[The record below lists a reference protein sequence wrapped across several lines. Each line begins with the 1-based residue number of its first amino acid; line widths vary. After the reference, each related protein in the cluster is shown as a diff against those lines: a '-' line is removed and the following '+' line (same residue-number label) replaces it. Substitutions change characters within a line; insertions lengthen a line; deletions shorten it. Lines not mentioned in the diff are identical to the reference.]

1 MHRFEEIKC
10 IGRGSYGSAYLV
22 RARARR
28 PDSLHDRFVV
38 KKIPMELL
46 SAKEKD
52 QSFREVELLAKL
64 KHPNVVE
71 YMENFVLDNVL
82 HIVMAYCDGGD
93 LADKIKEQQK
103 VREQIV
109 GPDSDPAADS
119 RGFFPIS
126 QVLDWF
132 VQMAMAIKYL
142 HGQRVLHRD
151 LKTSNVFL
159 TVANVVKLG
168 DFGIAKTLDSTL
180 DQAKTVVGTPYYMSP
195 EVCESKPYSYAS
207 DVWSLGCV
215 LYEMLALRHAF
226 DAPNILT
233 LILKIVQQDFVPVP
247 PHYDKEVSGLL
258 RKLLDKNPERRP
270 SMEDILTMPYI
281 RRHMQGLVAS
291 GGSLKVKVI
300 NPVAR
305 RPQHGSASGAGRRR
319 LHPKNLSARRS
330 SGDKRKLRL
339 SAASQAAPVV
349 PMQWMPI
356 KSFEEE
362 GDDDPDVRHELEL
375 LDASILEESQLSFRL
390 PERSTTP
397 EPLVLA
403 IEEKPHPNALEN
415 LKGLAHTGEVAND
428 ETSGPVSSRPQP
440 RRAPRDKKLLAW
452 GREEPS
458 GRAQPRVKEDDDDDD
473 DSRFHA
479 EAEELMNPNF
489 QSEYSEECIDSLQI
503 YYGSKDAT
511 TKDGSR
517 PSPSIRAVRQPDS
530 SRARGAG
537 RPRTPIN
544 TAASR
549 VSNVTALTAP
559 RIADLQDSGDVLEL
573 STMSLDDAGSEGTGA
588 PSLSESSMMRELELD
603 ADSDDDGAST
613 DTSLSEYEA
622 EENFYSDD
630 SSDFFDRS
638 GARYSDDFEDPD
650 AEVIEYAD
658 DDFASEGE
666 EQENGHQKAAGR
678 EEEEAATDQST
689 PPPFAPSRPA
699 GDDSSRVARVPKL
712 EGPAEVQWVMRNVAQ
727 SLMLTRDDLH
737 PRQAA

>member
-1 MHRFEEIKC
+1 MHRFEELKC
-10 IGRGSYGSAYLV
+10 IGRGSYGSAHLV
-22 RARARR
+22 RERGRLQSR
-28 PDSLHDRFVV
+28 YVV

-71 YMENFVLDNVL
+71 YKENFELDNVL

-93 LADKIKEQQK
+93 LAGKIKEQQK
-103 VREQIV
+103 IREQLV
-109 GPDSDPAADS
+109 GPENDSADP
-119 RGFFPIS
+119 RGYFSIS

-159 TVANVVKLG
+159 TTENVVKLG

-215 LYEMLALRHAF
+215 MYEMLALRHAF

-233 LILKIVQQDFVPVP
+233 LILKIVQQDFAPVP
-247 PHYDKEVSGLL
+247 SHYDKEVSGLL
-258 RKLLDKNPERRP
+258 RMLLDKNPERRP
-270 SMEDILTMPYI
+270 SMEEIFAMPFI
-281 RRHMQGLVAS
+281 RHHMQGLMAS
-291 GGSLKVKVI
+291 GGSLKIKVI

-305 RPQHGSASGAGRRR
+305 RPQHGSASAAGRRR
-319 LHPKNLSARRS
+319 LHPKTVSARRS
-330 SGDKRKLRL
+330 SGEKRKLRL
-339 SAASQAAPVV
+339 STQSQAAPVA

-356 KSFEEE
+356 KAFN
-362 GDDDPDVRHELEL
+362 DDDDDADVRNELEL

-397 EPLVLA
+397 EPLVA
-403 IEEKPHPNALEN
+403 ATEEKAYPPRSDKRERLLRSEEIDEELPN
-415 LKGLAHTGEVAND
+415 TM
-428 ETSGPVSSRPQP
+428 SSPIRPQP
-440 RRAPRDKKLLAW
+440 RFASRDNKPLAW
-452 GREEPS
+452 G
-458 GRAQPRVKEDDDDDD
+458 QNNVKPRTIGDLRTNTKGDDDDDDDD

-503 YYGSKDAT
+503 YYGSKETNDTGNTA
-511 TKDGSR
+511 
-517 PSPSIRAVRQPDS
+517 PNIRAVRQPDNF
-530 SRARGAG
+530 RLRGSG
-537 RPRTPIN
+537 RPRTPLS
-544 TAASR
+544 TPEPRQLSP
-549 VSNVTALTAP
+549 TALTAP
-559 RIADLQDSGDVLEL
+559 RIADLQDRGDALEL
-573 STMSLDDAGSEGTGA
+573 STLSLDDAGSDGTGA
-588 PSLSESSMMRELELD
+588 PSLSESSMLRELELD
-603 ADSDDDGAST
+603 ADSDDDGASS
-613 DTSLSEYEA
+613 DTSLSDYEA

-630 SSDFFDRS
+630 P
-638 GARYSDDFEDPD
+638 SDDFDQSGTQYSDEFEDED
-650 AEVIEYAD
+650 AEIYDYAD
-658 DDFASEGE
+658 DEFMS
-666 EQENGHQKAAGR
+666 
-678 EEEEAATDQST
+678 EEEHQSKPSNWEDATDLDDSQST
-689 PPPFAPSRPA
+689 SPAFTPYRPA
-699 GDDSSRVARVPKL
+699 GDRFARASKL
-712 EGPAEVQWVMRNVAQ
+712 EGPEEVQWVMRNVAQ
-727 SLMLTRDDLH
+727 SLMLTREDLH

>member
-1 MHRFEEIKC
+1 MHRFEELKL
-10 IGRGSYGSAYLV
+10 IGRGSYGSAHLV
-22 RARARR
+22 TERARPQQRY
-28 PDSLHDRFVV
+28 VV

-64 KHPNVVE
+64 NHPNVVE
-71 YMENFVLDNVL
+71 YKENFVLDNVL

-93 LADKIKEQQK
+93 LAGKIKQQQQT
-103 VREQIV
+103 REQLV
-109 GPDSDPAADS
+109 GPDGDAADPT
-119 RGFFPIS
+119 GYFPIS

-159 TVANVVKLG
+159 TKDNVVKLG

-226 DAPNILT
+226 DAPNILN
-233 LILKIVQQDFVPVP
+233 LIFRIVQQDFAPVP
-247 PHYDKEVSGLL
+247 PHYDKEVSELL
-258 RKLLDKNPERRP
+258 RQLLDKDPERRP
-270 SMEDILTMPYI
+270 SMADILTMPYI
-281 RRHMQGLVAS
+281 RHHMQGLMAS
-291 GGSLKVKVI
+291 GGSLKVKVLR
-300 NPVAR
+300 PVAR
-305 RPQHGSASGAGRRR
+305 RPQHGSSSGPGRRR

-330 SGDKRKLRL
+330 SAEKRKLRL
-339 SAASQAAPVV
+339 ATQTSSSAQVA
-349 PMQWMPI
+349 PMQWLPV
-356 KSFEEE
+356 KAFDE
-362 GDDDPDVRHELEL
+362 DDPEIRNELEL
-375 LDASILEESQLSFRL
+375 LDVSISEESQLSFCL

-397 EPLVLA
+397 EPLVVATEAKSRAAAAEML
-403 IEEKPHPNALEN
+403 HN
-415 LKGLAHTGEVAND
+415 GEG
-428 ETSGPVSSRPQP
+428 GPPPVRPQP
-440 RRAPRDKKLLAW
+440 RLASRDKRSVAW
-452 GREEPS
+452 GRRQGS
-458 GRAQPRVKEDDDDDD
+458 SRKTHGNGRAHDDDDDDD

-503 YYGSKDAT
+503 FYSSKDS
-511 TKDGSR
+511 KDGSH
-517 PSPSIRAVRQPDS
+517 PSPSLR
-530 SRARGAG
+530 AG
-537 RPRTPIN
+537 RPPDGFWQRGGARPQTPS
-544 TAASR
+544 TAPPASR
-549 VSNVTALTAP
+549 V
-559 RIADLQDSGDVLEL
+559 ADLQDSGDVLEM
-573 STMSLDDAGSEGTGA
+573 STLSLDDVGSEGTGA

-603 ADSDDDGAST
+603 ADSDDDDASA

-630 SSDFFDRS
+630 SSDFFDQS
-638 GARYSDDFEDPD
+638 GTQYSDDFEDAD
-650 AEVIEYAD
+650 ADVIEYAD
-658 DDFASEGE
+658 DEFASEGDGAE
-666 EQENGHQKAAGR
+666 KEQPR
-678 EEEEAATDQST
+678 CEEEDGTTDLDDFQGPVPVFT
-689 PPPFAPSRPA
+689 PSRPPE
-699 GDDSSRVARVPKL
+699 DDSSRFARVPKL

-727 SLMLTRDDLH
+727 SLMLTREDLH

>member
-22 RARARR
+22 RVRGQ
-28 PDSLHDRFVV
+28 HDRFVV

-71 YMENFVLDNVL
+71 YRENFVLDNVL

-93 LADKIKEQQK
+93 LADKIKEQQSI
-103 VREQIV
+103 REEIV
-109 GPDSDPAADS
+109 SPDNDPTDS
-119 RGFFPIS
+119 RGYFPIS

-159 TVANVVKLG
+159 TTENVVKLG

-233 LILKIVQQDFVPVP
+233 LILKIVQQDFAPVP
-247 PHYDKEVSGLL
+247 SHYDKEVSDLL
-258 RKLLDKNPERRP
+258 RKLLDKDPERRP
-270 SMEDILTMPYI
+270 SMEQIFAIPYI
-281 RRHMQGLVAS
+281 RRHMQGLMAS
-291 GGSLKVKVI
+291 GGSFKVKVI

-305 RPQHGSASGAGRRR
+305 RPQHGSASGVGRRR

-330 SGDKRKLRL
+330 SGEKRKLRL
-339 SAASQAAPVV
+339 SAQSTSAPVA
-349 PMQWMPI
+349 PIQWMSV
-356 KSFEEE
+356 KTFEEE
-362 GDDDPDVRHELEL
+362 DDLDVRNELEA
-375 LDASILEESQLSFRL
+375 LDLSIIEESQLSFRL

-397 EPLVLA
+397 EPLVT
-403 IEEKPHPNALEN
+403 EEKPHPNTIE
-415 LKGLAHTGEVAND
+415 KE
-428 ETSGPVSSRPQP
+428 PK
-440 RRAPRDKKLLAW
+440 RAKNQDAW
-452 GREEPS
+452 RREES
-458 GRAQPRVKEDDDDDD
+458 NGKAKEEGDDDD

-479 EAEELMNPNF
+479 EAEEMMNPNF
-489 QSEYSEECIDSLQI
+489 QSEYSDECIDSLQI
-503 YYGSKDAT
+503 YYGSKET
-511 TKDGSR
+511 STKDSSTR
-517 PSPSIRAVRQPDS
+517 PV
-530 SRARGAG
+530 RARGAG
-537 RPRTPIN
+537 RVRTPAN
-544 TAASR
+544 EDSR
-549 VSNVTALTAP
+549 WSNPTQPTRP
-559 RIADLQDSGDVLEL
+559 IADLQDSGDVLEL
-573 STMSLDDAGSEGTGA
+573 STLSLDDASSEGTGA
-588 PSLSESSMMRELELD
+588 PSLSESSMMRELELE
-603 ADSDDDGAST
+603 ADSDDDASA

-630 SSDFFDRS
+630 SSDFFDQS
-638 GARYSDDFEDPD
+638 GTQYSDDFEDAD

-658 DDFASEGE
+658 DEFLSENE
-666 EQENGHQKAAGR
+666 EQRAEVQGAFNR
-678 EEEEAATDQST
+678 EEEAAGDFQNT
-689 PPPFAPSRPA
+689 PPVTA
-699 GDDSSRVARVPKL
+699 DDSICFARVPKL